1 MICYYIV
8 LIIIITYFVDT
19 VIGAGNMR
27 MNGVYI
33 YMVSS
38 IKELCIIILNAIIMV
53 TIFSHS
59 KIGTYDL
66 RVKQIFKT
74 AAV

>member
-27 MNGVYI
+27 MNGV

-59 KIGTYDL
+59 KIGTYD
-66 RVKQIFKT
+66 QSKT
-74 AAV
+74 DI